1 MVTTKIGNAL
11 DFLTFFEGMPEPRQR
26 AKVLYPLSEP
36 LLCCL
41 VGVICGAN
49 GWVEIEEYCEAK
61 LGFLRR
67 FLPFEQ
73 GIASHYTFS
82 DVFNALD
89 REAFA
94 SAFIAWAGALQENIR
109 EIIAIDGKTLRRSFD
124 RARGRGA
131 IHMIS
136 AWASGQRLVLGQM
149 NVDAKTNE
157 ITAIPELLALL
168 SLKGA
173 IVTVDAIGYQKKIA
187 KVIRS
192 AGADY
197 LLALKQN
204 QETLSSS
211 WRNSAPAASPTAPP
225 DAGRPWRPPM
235 PTMAGSRYGT
245 IGSLTTSNGSRNATQ
260 NGSISPASPWSNL
273 LSRRP
278 AARHPAKPAIT
289 LHLYEPTPM
298 NSPPRP
304 VSTGVSGAA
313 FITSWTSSSV
323 RMTAVS
329 AAKTVQLTS
338 QPFDTLPLTCS
349 REPKLPRKKAS
360 ASNAASQPS
369 ATNSSP
375 RFSPPRDGFKRFP
388 CVRQPVEAA
397 AGRVDRRDRW
407 FVGFVPVDHQTNH
420 LLKLEPPADQFCG
433 SLSGRYGDDMLHGL
447 HAFGGIAH

>member
-26 AKVLYPLSEP
+26 AKVLYPLSEL

-67 FLPFEQ
+67 FLPFEH
-73 GIASHYTFS
+73 GVASHDTFS

-94 SAFIAWAGALQENIR
+94 SAFIAWAGVLQENVR

-149 NVDAKTNE
+149 NVEAKTNE

-173 IVTVDAIGYQKKIA
+173 IVTVDAIGCQKKIA
-187 KVIRS
+187 KAIRG

-204 QETLSSS
+204 QETLY
-211 WRNSAPAASPTAPP
+211 R
-225 DAGRPWRPPM
+225 DVVEFLEEQR
-235 PTMAGSRYGT
+235 SR
-245 IGSLTTSNGSRNATQ
+245 SFA
-260 NGSISPASPWSNL
+260 
-273 LSRRP
+273 
-278 AARHPAKPAIT
+278 
-289 LHLYEPTPM
+289 
-298 NSPPRP
+298 
-304 VSTGVSGAA
+304 
-313 FITSWTSSSV
+313 
-323 RMTAVS
+323 
-329 AAKTVQLTS
+329 
-338 QPFDTLPLTCS
+338 DC
-349 REPKLPRKKAS
+349 
-360 ASNAASQPS
+360 
-369 ATNSSP
+369 
-375 RFSPPRDGFKRFP
+375 
-388 CVRQPVEAA
+388 A
-397 AGRVDRRDRW
+397 AGRWETLETTDADHGRIEVRRYWIVDDIEWLKERHPEWLDLTSIAM
-407 FVGFVPVDHQTNH
+407 VEATIEAADASKTCQTRYYIAS
-420 LLKLEPPADQFCG
+420 LTADANEFATASRQHWG
-433 SLSGRYGDDMLHGL
+433 VESGL
-447 HAFGGIAH
+447 HYVLDVVFREDDCRIRSHNGPANFATFRHLAINMLQRTQTPKKKSIRVKRGLAAISDEFLAQVLTAP

>member
-1 MVTTKIGNAL
+1 MVATKIGNGL
-11 DFLTFFEGMPEPRQR
+11 DFLTFFEGVPEPRQR
-26 AKVLYPLSEP
+26 AKVLYPLSEL

-67 FLPFEQ
+67 FLAFEH
-73 GIASHYTFS
+73 GIASHDTFS

-136 AWASGQRLVLGQM
+136 AWASSQRLVLGQM

-173 IVTVDAIGYQKKIA
+173 IVTVDAIGCQKKIA
-187 KVIRS
+187 KAIRS

-204 QETLSSS
+204 QETL
-211 WRNSAPAASPTAPP
+211 
-225 DAGRPWRPPM
+225 
-235 PTMAGSRYGT
+235 
-245 IGSLTTSNGSRNATQ
+245 
-260 NGSISPASPWSNL
+260 
-273 LSRRP
+273 
-278 AARHPAKPAIT
+278 H
-289 LHLYEPTPM
+289 
-298 NSPPRP
+298 
-304 VSTGVSGAA
+304 
-313 FITSWTSSSV
+313 
-323 RMTAVS
+323 
-329 AAKTVQLTS
+329 
-338 QPFDTLPLTCS
+338 
-349 REPKLPRKKAS
+349 
-360 ASNAASQPS
+360 
-369 ATNSSP
+369 
-375 RFSPPRDGFKRFP
+375 RDVVEFLEEQRTRGFAD
-388 CVRQPVEAA
+388 CA
-397 AGRVDRRDRW
+397 AGRWQTLETTDADHGRIEVRNHWIVDDIEWLKERHPEWLDLTSIAMVESRIENP
-407 FVGFVPVDHQTNH
+407 GGSTSSQTRYYI
-420 LLKLEPPADQFCG
+420 A
-433 SLSGRYGDDMLHGL
+433 SLRANANEFATAARQHWGVESGL
-447 HAFGGIAH
+447 HYVLDVVFREDDCRIRSQNGPANFATFRHLALNMLQRTQTPKKKSIRVKRGLAAISDEFLAQVLTAP